1 MPTSISD
8 VYRERQNNKNAY
20 DNFACEQEKEII
32 PNLMDAPAQVD
43 YLTDDE
49 SDEGNDFDLQVP
61 DLDELLQE
69 FEKDDDVIQKKK
81 EAFEETLASLKAK
94 GLEKENR
101 QEIESVRND
110 KIKMFDNNISS
121 QRQQMST

>member
-1 MPTSISD
+1 
-8 VYRERQNNKNAY
+8 
-20 DNFACEQEKEII
+20 
-32 PNLMDAPAQVD
+32 
-43 YLTDDE
+43 
-49 SDEGNDFDLQVP
+49 
-61 DLDELLQE
+61 LDELLQE

-121 QRQQMST
+121 